1 MFTGSLPSGLGGC
14 EGCNYLNFGY
24 NKLTGTV
31 PTSFHSMSAL
41 SFLYIYSNEMTG
53 VDLLNSIPG
62 DLGNIDASFNYFSG
76 TLPFSAAIYSF
87 KNLYVRGNFFDG
99 SLPLNVPLLADVRIL
114 DLSENQFSGTLGTQF
129 QSVSFYFCIFSS
141 FSAKIV
147 ISCFCGCSW
156 WR

>member
-1 MFTGSLPSGLGGC
+1 
-14 EGCNYLNFGY
+14 
-24 NKLTGTV
+24 
-31 PTSFHSMSAL
+31 MSAL

-129 QSVSFYFCIFSS
+129 QSVYFL
-141 FSAKIV
+141 V
-147 ISCFCGCSW
+147 IQCKNCNILLLW
-156 WR
+156 L